1 MDHKVSK
8 DMISSGMIPSG
19 EKTQSDLGRTQ
30 YGSTPSPSK
39 LMDAYKS
46 MYGNKEEVVN
56 EMSEMGGL
64 PPKTLSPEIAQ
75 KKAPAKK
82 EPPKAPLS
90 TQITDK
96 DAKRERL
103 KKIMADN
110 ESVDLL
116 AAYRSVYE
124 HHKKD
129 ADGNTIPHDGE
140 ELNEEPITLAL
151 GALKAITAKKAL
163 AGGAKML
170 AGKAGLKAVA
180 KPTVS
185 NIAKAGGETVKRAA
199 GNPMM
204 QSQAM
209 SSVNQPKEKV
219 GKTGMVTAGADLFDI
234 VKGQLLD
241 EGLSEEEIKDIMLT
255 LTPDEI
261 LKEMDTNYPAGKGAN
276 YQEKPK
282 VPEKKKL
289 GGRTDGT
296 AGSYVEKPQ
305 IA

>member
-1 MDHKVSK
+1 MDNRIAN

-19 EKTQSDLGRTQ
+19 EKNKEDLSRTQ
-30 YGSTPSPSK
+30 YGSAPSPNK

-46 MYGNKEEVVN
+46 M
-56 EMSEMGGL
+56 
-64 PPKTLSPEIAQ
+64 
-75 KKAPAKK
+75 
-82 EPPKAPLS
+82 
-90 TQITDK
+90 
-96 DAKRERL
+96 
-103 KKIMADN
+103 
-110 ESVDLL
+110 
-116 AAYRSVYE
+116 YE

-234 VKGQLLD
+234 VKG
-241 EGLSEEEIKDIMLT
+241 K
-255 LTPDEI
+255 
-261 LKEMDTNYPAGKGAN
+261 
-276 YQEKPK
+276 
-282 VPEKKKL
+282 
-289 GGRTDGT
+289 
-296 AGSYVEKPQ
+296 
-305 IA
+305 